1 MSGYERV
8 EELNIMKVIAETLNR
23 CNDLT
28 VMLQTVLEKLLELT
42 KLEAGWVFLVDGQL
56 DYQLAAYHGLPPAL
70 SWEDHKPMCSGD
82 CYCLSRY
89 RNGKLKE
96 PVNIIECK
104 RLNDAIQKSWG
115 ETNGITH
122 HATIPLGD
130 GADSFGLLNVASPRK
145 EKFSEEELTLLQS
158 LGYQIGTAIRRTRLY
173 QEEQRRAE
181 NYEKLNELM
190 GTLWSASDL
199 GELANLLVEEGHRIF
214 HWSSASFYIKEEE
227 AFILIASGPKED
239 VDSPSRRGTK
249 EHPAI
254 IAEQVELAVD
264 GAIAKLPMI
273 RQQQVLGMV
282 WLRSPQ
288 QQLFQESDKEMLE
301 ALARHLSLVYE
312 SIALQE
318 KRQELLL
325 HEERKRLARD
335 LHDSVNQKLFSLS
348 LSAKGAKEIVG
359 KYDASLGELMDD
371 MWLMSQKSLKEMR
384 SLIWQLRPVG
394 LEEGLLSAME
404 KYAEHLDLN
413 IHFDVERLPDW
424 PRQMEETLWRIGQ
437 EAMNNVS
444 KHAKVKEVTIR
455 IYETKQGIGMQVS
468 DEGDGFNDQQSNGK
482 QTLGLTSMKERTV
495 LLQGNFSI
503 KSEPGSGT
511 TVEIFLPYKKRVE
524 RGINHEN

>member
-28 VMLQTVLEKLLELT
+28 VMLQTVLEKLLQLT
-42 KLEAGWVFLVDGQL
+42 KLETGWIFLVDDQPE
-56 DYQLAAYHGLPPAL
+56 YQLAAYHGLPPAL
-70 SWEDHKPMCSGD
+70 SWGNQKPMCSGD

-89 RNGKLKE
+89 RNGKLNE

-104 RLNDAIQKSWG
+104 RLNDAIEKSWG
-115 ETNGITH
+115 ETYGITH

-190 GTLWSASDL
+190 GKLWSASEL
-199 GELANLLVEEGHRIF
+199 AELANSLVEEGHKIF
-214 HWSSASFYIKEEE
+214 QWSSANFYIREEE
-227 AFILIASGPKED
+227 RFVLIASEQEGD
-239 VDSPSRRGTK
+239 VGSPSTFK
-249 EHPAI
+249 TSEHSASLTEKI
-254 IAEQVELAVD
+254 ELSRD
-264 GAIAKLPMI
+264 GSIGKLPII
-273 RQQQVLGMV
+273 RHQEVLGMV
-282 WLRSPQ
+282 WIRAPLQNPFR
-288 QQLFQESDKEMLE
+288 ESDKEMLE

-348 LSAKGAKEIVG
+348 LTAKGAKEIVG
-359 KYDASLGELMDD
+359 KYDATLGELMDD
-371 MWLMSQKSLKEMR
+371 MWLMSQQSLKEMR

-394 LEEGLLSAME
+394 LEEGLLSALK
-404 KYAEHLDLN
+404 KYADHLDLRVN
-413 IHFDVERLPDW
+413 FDVERLPDW
-424 PRQMEETLWRIGQ
+424 PRQIEETLWRIGQ

-444 KHAKVKEVTIR
+444 KHANVKEVNIR
-455 IYETKQGIGMQVS
+455 IHETKQGIGMQVS
-468 DEGDGFNDQQSNGK
+468 DEGDGFNDKQSNGK
-482 QTLGLTSMKERTV
+482 QTLGLTSMRERV
-495 LLQGNFSI
+495 DLLQGDFSI
-503 KSEPGSGT
+503 KSEPDSGT
-511 TVEIFLPYKKRVE
+511 NVEIFLPYKKE
-524 RGINHEN
+524 RERDES

>member
-42 KLEAGWVFLVDGQL
+42 KLETGWIFLVD
-56 DYQLAAYHGLPPAL
+56 DSPVYQLAAYHGLPPAL
-70 SWEDHKPMCSGD
+70 SWENHKPMCSGD

-130 GADSFGLLNVASPRK
+130 GADSFGLLNVASPKK
-145 EKFSEEELTLLQS
+145 EKFSEEDLTLLQS

-190 GTLWSASDL
+190 GTLWSASEL
-199 GELANLLVEEGHRIF
+199 TELADLLVEEGQQIF
-214 HWSSASFYIKEEE
+214 QWSSVNVYIREEE
-227 AFILIASGPKED
+227 AFVLIASGPEVD
-239 VDSPSRRGTK
+239 VESLPGQETK
-249 EHPAI
+249 AHPAI
-254 IAEQVELAVD
+254 IPEQVELSID
-264 GAIAKLPMI
+264 GSVGKLPII
-273 RQQQVLGMV
+273 RQKQMLGMV
-282 WLRSPQ
+282 AVRPSHQHP
-288 QQLFQESDKEMLE
+288 FREKDKEMLE

-312 SIALQE
+312 SITLQE

-348 LSAKGAKEIVG
+348 LTAKGAKEIVG

-371 MWLMSQKSLKEMR
+371 MWWMSQQSLKEMR

-394 LEEGLLSAME
+394 LEEGLLSAMK
-404 KYAEHLDLN
+404 KYAEHLDLR
-413 IHFDVERLPDW
+413 IHFDVERLPNW
-424 PRQMEETLWRIGQ
+424 PKRLEETLWRIGQ

-444 KHAKVKEVTIR
+444 KHTKVREVNIR
-455 IYETKQGIGMQVS
+455 IYETKQGVGMQVR
-468 DEGDGFNDQQSNGK
+468 DEGDGFNDQQSNEK
-482 QTLGLTSMKERTV
+482 QTLGLTSMRERAD
-495 LLQGNFSI
+495 LLQGDFSV
-503 KSEPGSGT
+503 KSEPGIGT
-511 TVEIFLPYKKRVE
+511 TVEIFLPYKKE
-524 RGINHEN
+524 RERDES